1 MRLSVVAMAMALAGV
16 LAGCAAAPPAATDE
30 LATGNRGDS
39 HTLTARD
46 LAPGGAR
53 NLLDAVRDLRP
64 RWLQTPGTPFATI
77 TVFIGDN
84 RAGSAGSLDGLGTLA
99 VREVRYFE
107 TSAAQQRFSGVSGP
121 VIQVFL
127 K

>member
-1 MRLSVVAMAMALAGV
+1 MRLLVIAMALAGV
-16 LAGCAAAPPAATDE
+16 LAGCASAPPPDTDE
-30 LATGNRGDS
+30 LAIGNRGDS
-39 HTLTARD
+39 HTLTTRD
-46 LAPGGAR
+46 LTPGGPR
-53 NLLDAVRDLRP
+53 NLLNAVRDLRP

-84 RAGSAGSLDGLGTLA
+84 RAGGAGSLDGLETLA